1 MRSQKNKLQVNKFLP
16 ATEEQIFANLTN
28 PDIIEKCFCPEGM
41 EAKVD
46 EWVVLIDGALR
57 ISISDGEE
65 VYTSIGKFKEVTPP
79 HKLVFTYGWEE
90 DDQVETLVTIELKK
104 LENGVDIILTQEG
117 IDQEEI
123 AELKKSWLHALTNLT
138 KQIV

>member
-1 MRSQKNKLQVNKFLP
+1 
-16 ATEEQIFANLTN
+16 
-28 PDIIEKCFCPEGM
+28 M

-46 EWVVLIDGALR
+46 EWDVLIDGPLR
-57 ISISDGEE
+57 ISLSDGEE

-104 LENGVDIILTQEG
+104 LDNGVDIILTQEG

>member
-1 MRSQKNKLQVNKFLP
+1 MRSQKNKLQVNKFSP

-41 EAKVD
+41 KAKVD
-46 EWVVLIDGALR
+46 EWDVLIDGPLR
-57 ISISDGEE
+57 ISLSDGEE

-104 LENGVDIILTQEG
+104 LDNGVDIILTQEG

-123 AELKKSWLHALTNLT
+123 AELKKSWLHALTNLI